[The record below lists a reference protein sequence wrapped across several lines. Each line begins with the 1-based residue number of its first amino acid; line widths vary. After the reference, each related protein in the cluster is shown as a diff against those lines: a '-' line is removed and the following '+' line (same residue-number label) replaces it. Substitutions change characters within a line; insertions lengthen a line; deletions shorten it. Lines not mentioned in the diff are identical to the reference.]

1 MEFLRLSLRRHSA
14 GKPVVAWRNAGYPF
28 RILWCRVGP
37 HRLLIFIIFLSASKQ
52 GRYIRYW
59 AEGEARSWTAETH
72 NEIYQWSQE
81 DRKCENA
88 LPSICLLGFR
98 GDFFCSLYQPPFGKW
113 ARAPPRHPP
122 SPPPS
127 SPPSREETRPNLRE
141 RWKLSLLF
149 RGILDVKIKFI
160 CYGNETHFVWKKKNF
175 KSWLSKS
182 NEHQRGGKLQ
192 QLKERLPQTWNKT
205 CQHSLIIVWELI
217 LRSSGTVAQ
226 TLLAVRCYWV

>member
-14 GKPVVAWRNAGYPF
+14 GKPVVAWRNAGYPL

-113 ARAPPRHPP
+113 ARAPPRHPLP
-122 SPPPS
+122 SPLVPS
-127 SPPSREETRPNLRE
+127 LSGRNKTEPEREVEIEPALSWYSGCQNKIYLL
-141 RWKLSLLF
+141 WKWNSF
-149 RGILDVKIKFI
+149 RLKEK
-160 CYGNETHFVWKKKNF
+160 
-175 KSWLSKS
+175 
-182 NEHQRGGKLQ
+182 KLQ
-192 QLKERLPQTWNKT
+192 KLVK
-205 CQHSLIIVWELI
+205 
-217 LRSSGTVAQ
+217 
-226 TLLAVRCYWV
+226 